1 GTGLQSTGRP
11 PRRGRNS
18 LMSRFLL
25 TSVALL
31 DIALVCRPAWAA
43 DTKPAAWSQRFP
55 EIAGRIP
62 HFDQRMASNDF
73 VVRQKVLTELTYFQ
87 PRDSKLYPPFLK
99 ALLKDPAP
107 EIRRQAIEKLWEHN
121 IFLSDQELPTTF
133 EVHFIGTFD
142 RTKPGQV
149 AKLRKAAESAEAP
162 GGWAIHNLGIIGD
175 KE

>member
-1 GTGLQSTGRP
+1 
-11 PRRGRNS
+11 
-18 LMSRFLL
+18 
-25 TSVALL
+25 
-31 DIALVCRPAWAA
+31 
-43 DTKPAAWSQRFP
+43 
-55 EIAGRIP
+55 
-62 HFDQRMASNDF
+62 SNDF

-121 IFLSDQELPTTF
+121 IFLSDQELPATF

-175 KE
+175 KEAIPLARDLLISKNVFTRFSAAMALWQLGEKKTAVDALHKITDATDDG